1 MALSDVIT
9 TLSTYCLAVI
19 NNSVSG
25 DERIFSLSN
34 FDGFCLLLYLHEYVC
49 CIGTVSNRMRRCI
62 FVNIGL
68 GARIAPLLDVRRRT
82 PGVSSD
88 FCSLSSTKSL
98 TNRFE
103 QLLLCVVGL
112 CEIILNAYF
121 GALAFV
127 HVFPFFFRLRGL
139 LLLIIDYLALLR
151 ALLSVLFSRVS
162 VCASEST
169 HQRTNAMAGDS
180 VLRNISLEHLR
191 RGHTPTGGEEI
202 VLDKRTGCGPY
213 FSPTFPAVL
222 RELNRSRDL
231 FYSRAALCSTAI
243 LAQAFFFL
251 LQTASPAAR
260 PLEHST

>member
-68 GARIAPLLDVRRRT
+68 GARIAPLLDVRRRA

-121 GALAFV
+121 GALVFV
-127 HVFPFFFRLRGL
+127 HVFPFFSATRSPF
-139 LLLIIDYLALLR
+139 IDYRLLG
-151 ALLSVLFSRVS
+151 ATSCLTFSVVFARV
-162 VCASEST
+162 CMCFRIYAS
-169 HQRTNAMAGDS
+169 TNERDGWG
-180 VLRNISLEHLR
+180 LRSKEHLTR
-191 RGHTPTGGEEI
+191 TP
-202 VLDKRTGCGPY
+202 P
-213 FSPTFPAVL
+213 
-222 RELNRSRDL
+222 
-231 FYSRAALCSTAI
+231 
-243 LAQAFFFL
+243 
-251 LQTASPAAR
+251 
-260 PLEHST
+260 

>member
-25 DERIFSLSN
+25 DERIFFHFLTSTASVC
-34 FDGFCLLLYLHEYVC
+34 FYIFCV
-49 CIGTVSNRMRRCI
+49 GTVSNRMRRCI

-68 GARIAPLLDVRRRT
+68 GARIAPPLDVRRRT

-98 TNRFE
+98 TSRFE

-127 HVFPFFFRLRGL
+127 HVFPFFSATRSPF
-139 LLLIIDYLALLR
+139 IDYRLLG
-151 ALLSVLFSRVS
+151 AASCLTFSVVFARV
-162 VCASEST
+162 CMCFRIYASTNERDGWGLRSKEHLT
-169 HQRTNAMAGDS
+169 RTPPQRTRTD
-180 VLRNISLEHLR
+180 RWR
-191 RGHTPTGGEEI
+191 RDCPG
-202 VLDKRTGCGPY
+202 
-213 FSPTFPAVL
+213 
-222 RELNRSRDL
+222 
-231 FYSRAALCSTAI
+231 
-243 LAQAFFFL
+243 
-251 LQTASPAAR
+251 
-260 PLEHST
+260 

>member
-127 HVFPFFFRLRGL
+127 HVFPFFSATRSPF
-139 LLLIIDYLALLR
+139 IDYRLLG
-151 ALLSVLFSRVS
+151 AASCLTFCVVFARV
-162 VCASEST
+162 CMCFRIYASTNERDGWGLRSKEHLT
-169 HQRTNAMAGDS
+169 RTPPQRTHTDRWRGDCP
-180 VLRNISLEHLR
+180 
-191 RGHTPTGGEEI
+191 G
-202 VLDKRTGCGPY
+202 
-213 FSPTFPAVL
+213 
-222 RELNRSRDL
+222 
-231 FYSRAALCSTAI
+231 
-243 LAQAFFFL
+243 
-251 LQTASPAAR
+251 
-260 PLEHST
+260 